1 MNLPCKELKRI
12 ARDNLNGN
20 YKIPMGAFLAATLIP
35 LAVELPFSMLQKDAQ
50 PLPVTIMFYV
60 AEFLI
65 TLLSMVLS
73 VGILQLH
80 LSLARKK
87 EMTLGMVFYG
97 FKITRPLYHCRTA
110 FFDYC
115 NADQLYSCDHRC
127 CVIFVLDKS
136 PAAIAVL
143 VIRQEKYCE
152 HDSGSFRAD
161 VVCTGIVSA
170 FGSSADEG
178 TRIIQKQAADHLKI
192 SRQIM
197 KGNKGRLFYIYL
209 SFIGLQILCLLS
221 LGIRSLWVYPYQS
234 QTLVIF
240 YLDVVGEI
248 PSNIS

>member
-97 FKITRPLYHCRTA
+97 FKNHPDRYIIAGLLLIIATLISCIPVITGAVL
-110 FFDYC
+110 F
-115 NADQLYSCDHRC
+115 
-127 CVIFVLDKS
+127 FVLDKS
-136 PAAIAVL
+136 PAA
-143 VIRQEKYCE
+143 

-178 TRIIQKQAADHLKI
+178 TRIIKDQPSDHEGK
-192 SRQIM
+192 
-197 KGNKGRLFYIYL
+197 
-209 SFIGLQILCLLS
+209 
-221 LGIRSLWVYPYQS
+221 
-234 QTLVIF
+234 
-240 YLDVVGEI
+240 
-248 PSNIS
+248 

>member
-97 FKITRPLYHCRTA
+97 FKNHPDRYIIAGLLLIIATLISCIPVITGAVL
-110 FFDYC
+110 
-115 NADQLYSCDHRC
+115 
-127 CVIFVLDKS
+127 VFVLDKS

-143 VIRQEKYCE
+143 VIR
-152 HDSGSFRAD
+152 DSGSFRAD

-178 TRIIQKQAADHLKI
+178 TRIIKDQPSDHEGK
-192 SRQIM
+192 
-197 KGNKGRLFYIYL
+197 
-209 SFIGLQILCLLS
+209 
-221 LGIRSLWVYPYQS
+221 
-234 QTLVIF
+234 
-240 YLDVVGEI
+240 
-248 PSNIS
+248 

>member
-97 FKITRPLYHCRTA
+97 FKNHPDRYIIAGLLLIIATLISCIPVITGAVL
-110 FFDYC
+110 F
-115 NADQLYSCDHRC
+115 
-127 CVIFVLDKS
+127 FVLDKS

-143 VIRQEKYCE
+143 VIL
-152 HDSGSFRAD
+152 
-161 VVCTGIVSA
+161 GIVSTILA
-170 FGSSADEG
+170 VFVQMWYAL
-178 TRIIQKQAADHLKI
+178 ALYLLLDHPQMKARESLKI

-197 KGNKGRLFYIYL
+197 KGNKGRLFYIYRIADTVYAV
-209 SFIGLQILCLLS
+209 FRHRVT
-221 LGIRSLWVYPYQS
+221 LGIS
-234 QTLVIF
+234 
-240 YLDVVGEI
+240 I
-248 PSNIS
+248 PVTDTGYFLSGCGRGDPIKHKLMLRLIAGY